1 MARKSPKNPLNDIV
15 GQAGGWLGGA
25 VSSLN
30 TFLTGQDNPT
40 VNPQTRKVIS
50 ASQTV
55 GDVVTG
61 GAVSAMKGGPD
72 AVTRYAAQQAA
83 LYAAGLAAE
92 PVLEAA
98 GKGVSAA
105 ANTKAGK
112 ALKGVVAEAKYEISS
127 RLPVSQKTVKAIR
140 QQHVRDVLQM
150 AKRLDDKYM
159 MQQRKTAQMANA
171 VIKQY
176 QEFNPVYIRAEAM
189 HIEDTARQLKAANAP
204 AMEIPID
211 EKAISRN
218 LSKSAN
224 EIFRDT
230 MQAGTREYD
239 YQYPGWQ
246 QDVMNQLKKDIEDA
260 QTYQRARGM
269 LHRAGVETTRR
280 LPRKTI
286 EQKLAAEFRQEDLMD
301 RLETQYLRSM
311 MRRSGRGK
319 IR

>member
-40 VNPQTRKVIS
+40 VNPQTRRVIS

-55 GDVVTG
+55 GDIVTG
-61 GAVSAMKGGPD
+61 GAVSAMQRGPD

-83 LYAAGLAAE
+83 LYGAGLAAE
-92 PVLEAA
+92 PVLGAA
-98 GKGVSAA
+98 AKGVSAA
-105 ANTKAGK
+105 ANTKTGK
-112 ALKGVVAEAKYEISS
+112 ALTNAVSS
-127 RLPVSQKTVKAIR
+127 RLPVSQKTVRAIR
-140 QQHVRDVLQM
+140 QQHVRDVVQM

-159 MQQRKTAQMANA
+159 RQQRKTAQMANA

-176 QEFNPVYIRAEAM
+176 QEFSPVYSRAEAM

-211 EKAISRN
+211 QRAVSRN
-218 LSKSAN
+218 LSRSAN
-224 EIFRDT
+224 EIFSET
-230 MQAGTREYD
+230 MDAAIREPG

-246 QDVMNQLKKDIEDA
+246 QDVLNQLKKDIEDA

-269 LHRAGVETTRR
+269 LHRTGVETTRR

-311 MRRSGRGK
+311 MRRSNLRK
-319 IR
+319 PR

>member
-40 VNPQTRKVIS
+40 VNPQTRRAIS
-50 ASQTV
+50 ASQAV

-61 GAVSAMKGGPD
+61 GAVSAMQQGPD
-72 AVTRYAAQQAA
+72 AVTKYAAQQAA
-83 LYAAGLAAE
+83 LYGAGLAAQ
-92 PVLEAA
+92 PVLGAA
-98 GKGVSAA
+98 AKGVSAV
-105 ANTKAGK
+105 ANTKTGK
-112 ALKGVVAEAKYEISS
+112 ALTNAVSS
-127 RLPVSQKTVKAIR
+127 RLPVSQKTVRAIR
-140 QQHVRDVLQM
+140 QQHARDVVQM

-159 MQQRKTAQMANA
+159 RQQRKTAQMANA

-176 QEFNPVYIRAEAM
+176 QEFSPVYGRAEAM

-211 EKAISRN
+211 QRAVSRN

-224 EIFRDT
+224 EIFRET

-311 MRRSGRGK
+311 MKRSNLRK
-319 IR
+319 PR

>member
-40 VNPQTRKVIS
+40 LNPQTRRVVS

-55 GDVVTG
+55 GDIVTG
-61 GAVSAMKGGPD
+61 GAVSAMQQGPD

-83 LYAAGLAAE
+83 LYGAGLAAE
-92 PVLEAA
+92 PVLGAA
-98 GKGVSAA
+98 AKGVSAV
-105 ANTKAGK
+105 ANTKTGK
-112 ALKGVVAEAKYEISS
+112 ALTNAVSS
-127 RLPVSQKTVKAIR
+127 RLPVSQKTVRAIR
-140 QQHVRDVLQM
+140 QQHVRDVVQM

-159 MQQRKTAQMANA
+159 RQQRKTAQMANA

-176 QEFNPVYIRAEAM
+176 QELNPVYSRAKTMYLENLGN
-189 HIEDTARQLKAANAP
+189 ELKAANAP

-224 EIFRDT
+224 EIFRNT

-286 EQKLAAEFRQEDLMD
+286 EQKLAAALRQEDLLD

-319 IR
+319 PR